1 MALAGETDTHE
12 MTDGPT
18 ENMAVPQD
26 KEEILVTALQ
36 RWLEMN
42 HVFGRSFSTLD
53 HEIDLVSLLVENSTN
68 ELSDLFRSL
77 VGHAHN
83 QTSGMADIVK
93 AASTI
98 DLGKEQMTL
107 PEVVAFLETVFAEGI
122 LNVLH
127 LSQTAMSLVYALD
140 DVVIDVAEVVR
151 HIGEIEQINKQ
162 TNLLALNAK
171 IEATRAG
178 EAGKGF
184 GVVADE
190 VRDLS
195 KNINQLAGTLRS
207 RVNAVH
213 NGIEKG
219 HEQLQSI
226 ASLDMSGNLKAKDR
240 IEGMMKALVE
250 QNQSFTEKLAVSADL
265 SERLQQE
272 ISSVVQ
278 RFQFQDKA
286 KQQLDGVRTT
296 ISFLSELSQ
305 DLADETRQE
314 TGLPEIEDDTDMMEA
329 WVESMIKRC
338 QLGEMRERFVQG
350 MVLKGAADK
359 TKPALVP
366 STMTGVDDD
375 GIDMFGDDSSDDD
388 IEMFAETTNNLTEK
402 VAPEANG
409 SNIDSDIS
417 DDENIELF

>member
-1 MALAGETDTHE
+1 MALAGDINIQE
-12 MTDGPT
+12 MTGGTPDSA
-18 ENMAVPQD
+18 AVVQD
-26 KEEILVTALQ
+26 KEAVLASALQ

-42 HVFGRSFSTLD
+42 HVLGRSFSTLD
-53 HEIDLVSLLVENSTN
+53 KEIDLVSLLVENSTN
-68 ELSDLFRSL
+68 ELSDLFRNL
-77 VGHAHN
+77 VGHAQD
-83 QTSGMADIVK
+83 QTAGMADIVQT
-93 AASTI
+93 ASTV
-98 DLGKEQMTL
+98 DLGNERMTL
-107 PEVVAFLETVFAEGI
+107 PEVIAFLESVFSEGI

-190 VRDLS
+190 VRELS
-195 KNINQLAGTLRS
+195 KNINQLAGTLRT
-207 RVNAVH
+207 RVDAVH
-213 NGIEKG
+213 SGIDKG

-250 QNQSFTEKLAVSADL
+250 QNQSFTDKLAISTDL
-265 SERLQQE
+265 SEQLQRE

-296 ISFLSELSQ
+296 ITVLSELAN
-305 DLADETRQE
+305 DLADETRQGS
-314 TGLPEIEDDTDMMEA
+314 GLPEIEDDTDMMEA
-329 WVESMIKRC
+329 WVDSMIKRC

-350 MVLKGAADK
+350 MVLKGAGGMVKSIPAK
-359 TKPALVP
+359 STKVV
-366 STMTGVDDD
+366 VDDD
-375 GIDMFGDDSSDDD
+375 GIDMFGEDADDD
-388 IEMFAETTNNLTEK
+388 IEMFAETTNKVSEK
-402 VAPEANG
+402 VAPETNG